1 MRGRDFVVPEDVKAL
16 AVPAL
21 AHRLVLRSELWAR
34 RVRPDDVVAGL
45 LTEVPTP
52 AAEDLD
58 QPLP

>member
-1 MRGRDFVVPEDVKAL
+1 
-16 AVPAL
+16 VPAL

-58 QPLP
+58 RPLP